1 MEYVPHPVGVQHTL
15 PDDVVVY
22 VRLHLVAGRWRVCTL
37 LLCIVAYHR
46 RQLLCMYHTIQ
57 CGNRRDA
64 CVHSHTCARRS
75 SGSSRIAVWRLP
87 TSTVSPRHPNAS
99 STTPVGTLV
108 SYWSSSSRRR
118 TCLIPIKSCSIPG
131 VLSSGSWPTPM
142 QPRKKVP
149 YICADSSTSL
159 SSRLCGGCICIYI
172 YI

>member
-1 MEYVPHPVGVQHTL
+1 MEYVPHNVGVQHTL
-15 PDDVVVY
+15 PDGVVVY

-57 CGNRRDA
+57 CGSRRDA

-75 SGSSRIAVWRLP
+75 SGSSRIAGWRLP
-87 TSTVSPRHPNAS
+87 TSTVSPRHPSAS
-99 STTPVGTLV
+99 STTPVDTLV

-131 VLSSGSWPTPM
+131 ASSFGSRPM
-142 QPRKKVP
+142 RMPPPRN
-149 YICADSSTSL
+149 ASL
-159 SSRLCGGCICIYI
+159 VCCHIRIAVRMF
-172 YI
+172 